1 MMLCRLPKASPSH
14 LHHAKFLI
22 PHAGHSILEPEVIS
36 SGGGITHFRTKIW
49 TEPGKERISKR
60 VRCYGTDSGEAPR
73 RASSSSSSSSSSVA
87 QKGKYM
93 RGLGLKPEEAKKQQS
108 RGSGSGLGQSE
119 NLQKFFATCAPG
131 LEDVLVAELSSPLI
145 GALQIEPGSA
155 GVSFMGT
162 RTTGYK
168 ANLWLRTAVR
178 VLVEL
183 ASGPLSFGRGK
194 FDPVYEFVR
203 DAVDWPSI
211 LVADDQPPLE
221 ASAGAVQG
229 SGFIIVASNS

>member
-14 LHHAKFLI
+14 LHHAKLLI
-22 PHAGHSILEPEVIS
+22 PHAGHSILEPEVLS
-36 SGGGITHFRTKIW
+36 SAGFTPFGTEIW
-49 TEPGKERISKR
+49 TEPGKRRISKR

-73 RASSSSSSSSSSVA
+73 RTSTSSSSSSSVA
-87 QKGKYM
+87 QKGKYR

-108 RGSGSGLGQSE
+108 RGSGSGSGHTES
-119 NLQKFFATCAPG
+119 LQKFFATCAPG

-183 ASGPLSFGRGK
+183 ASGPLSFRRGK
-194 FDPVYEFVR
+194 FDPVYEFMR

-211 LVADDQPPLE
+211 LVADDQPPPQ
-221 ASAGAVQG
+221 ASAGVVQG
-229 SGFIIVASNS
+229 LGFIIFASKP